1 MNENTQF
8 QVIKPLSNLRSKIA
22 TTGGASEQE
31 SIDAA
36 EEALKHIK
44 QEFEVALRKDILKI
58 KDAVAEMTDSPNAI
72 QHALSKINGI
82 SHDIK
87 GMAATFD
94 YPLLTTIAQS
104 LCHFITNC
112 KPATQSGLTVIK
124 AHAKAMETVVSHSLQ
139 GDGGEVGQALIEILD
154 AAVENA
160 RLRI

>member
-1 MNENTQF
+1 MNGKTQF
-8 QVIKPLSNLRSKIA
+8 QVIKPLSNLRARIS
-22 TTGGASEQE
+22 TTGGPSEQE
-31 SIDAA
+31 SLDAA
-36 EEALKHIK
+36 EEALKLIK
-44 QEFEVALRKDILKI
+44 QEFEVALRDDILKI
-58 KDAVAEMTDSPNAI
+58 RDAIAKMTDSPTAI
-72 QHALSKINGI
+72 EDALSKIYGI

-94 YPLLTTIAQS
+94 YPLLTNIAQS
-104 LCHFITNC
+104 LCHFISNC
-112 KPATQSGLTVIK
+112 KPVTQSRLTVIK